1 MPSRE
6 ENPCAEALRE
16 IYQQAHGD
24 LRGYERHLAAEQEKG
39 SALRRER
46 LLTERIPQP
55 ERPPAFRL
63 KGLAGD
69 FVSSDD
75 LVGKVAVVNFW
86 GVWCSGCRQE
96 MPYFQRL
103 VDKYRHDPAVVV
115 LSIDTY
121 DALPILQKW
130 IREKA
135 YTFPVLLDDGLVYDA
150 RVESFPTT
158 WFLDRRGRIAYI
170 QIGSDQNLVE
180 EFGWRIEDLKHR

>member
-1 MPSRE
+1 
-6 ENPCAEALRE
+6 
-16 IYQQAHGD
+16 
-24 LRGYERHLAAEQEKG
+24 
-39 SALRRER
+39 
-46 LLTERIPQP
+46 
-55 ERPPAFRL
+55 
-63 KGLAGD
+63 
-69 FVSSDD
+69 
-75 LVGKVAVVNFW
+75 
-86 GVWCSGCRQE
+86 

-158 WFLDRRGRIAYI
+158 WFLDRRGRIVYI